1 VVKIAKIHRCA
12 KCDEYFELESF
23 MMAILEREEAVIES
37 VVCYD
42 CLMDVEI
49 PYAINEVVIH

>member
-1 VVKIAKIHRCA
+1 VVKIAKIHKCA

-37 VVCYD
+37 VVCYE
-42 CLMDVEI
+42 CLMDVDI
-49 PYAINEVVIH
+49 PYPMEEVVIH

>member
-1 VVKIAKIHRCA
+1 M
-12 KCDEYFELESF
+12 LE
-23 MMAILEREEAVIES
+23 ILEREEAVIES

-49 PYAINEVVIH
+49 PYSLDGVVIH

>member
-1 VVKIAKIHRCA
+1 MVKIAKIHKCA

-23 MMAILEREEAVIES
+23 MVEILEREEAVIES

-42 CLMDVEI
+42 CLMMADI
-49 PYAINEVVIH
+49 PDRISDVVIH

>member
-1 VVKIAKIHRCA
+1 VVKIAKIHKCA

-23 MMAILEREEAVIES
+23 MVEILEREEAVIES

-42 CLMDVEI
+42 CLMMADI
-49 PYAINEVVIH
+49 PDIISDVVIH

>member
-1 VVKIAKIHRCA
+1 MVKIAKIHKCA

-37 VVCYD
+37 VVCYE
-42 CLMDVEI
+42 CLMDVDI
-49 PYAINEVVIH
+49 PYPMDEVVIH

>member
-1 VVKIAKIHRCA
+1 
-12 KCDEYFELESF
+12 

-42 CLMDVEI
+42 CLMDVDI
-49 PYAINEVVIH
+49 PYPMDEVVIH

>member
-1 VVKIAKIHRCA
+1 MVKIAKIHKCA

-37 VVCYD
+37 VVCYE
-42 CLMDVEI
+42 CLMDVDI
-49 PYAINEVVIH
+49 PYPMEEVVIH